1 MMQLLIL
8 RIRVLLVKELL
19 QAVRDPRLLFLII
32 VPPMIQLLAFG
43 YAANLDLKRIPI
55 ALYDEDRS
63 SVSRELVFAFSSS
76 GYFRFVADI
85 DDPKLIDQ
93 LINRGTAAAI
103 LHFGPDFSADIGSG
117 RTAALQL
124 LAAGTNSNTASLVQ
138 SYSQQIVERF
148 NRSRLESLIQR
159 NPALKH
165 VIPNGSQGIV
175 QPQIRVW
182 FNETLLSVNFY
193 VPGIIALVIL
203 VSTLNLTAMA
213 VVREKEVGTMEQ
225 IMVTPIRPVEFIL
238 GKTTPFALIGIF
250 QVALV
255 TTVGVFWFGVPMR
268 GSLGLLF
275 LSLLIYLLSCL
286 SLGLLISTISQTQ
299 QQALITTFFF
309 LFPAILLSGFIFPI
323 QNMPIVIQ
331 VITYINPLRYFLVI
345 IRGIFLKG
353 VGFAVLWPEMA
364 ALLGLGLTLM
374 ILAVK
379 RVGKTLD

>member
-1 MMQLLIL
+1 MRLLIL

-32 VPPMIQLLAFG
+32 IPPLLQLLAFG
-43 YAANLDLKRIPI
+43 YAANLDLKHIPI

-85 DDPKLIDQ
+85 DEPKLMSELID
-93 LINRGTAAAI
+93 RGTAAAI
-103 LHFGPDFSADIGSG
+103 LHFGPDFAASVGSG
-117 RTAALQL
+117 RTAVLQVL
-124 LAAGTNSNTASLVQ
+124 VAGTNSNTASLVQ

-148 NRSRLESLIQR
+148 NRSRLESLIDR
-159 NPALKH
+159 NPSLKH
-165 VIPNGSQGIV
+165 IIPNGSQGVV

-182 FNETLLSVNFY
+182 FNETLRSANFY

-238 GKTTPFALIGIF
+238 GKTIPFALIGIF

-255 TTVGVFWFGVPMR
+255 TTVGIFWFGVPMR

-286 SLGLLISTISQTQ
+286 SIGLLISTISRTQ
-299 QQALITTFFF
+299 QQALMTTFFF
-309 LFPAILLSGFIFPI
+309 LFPSILLSGFIFPI
-323 QNMPIVIQ
+323 QNMPVVIQ
-331 VITYINPLRYFLVI
+331 WITYLNPLQYFLVI

-353 VGFAVLWPEMA
+353 VGLNVLWPDMV
-364 ALLGLGLTLM
+364 ALLGVGLALM
-374 ILAVK
+374 LLAVK